1 MPHDLELLAE
11 FSRDSWLLAR
21 ATKGAGSSPVDGRA
35 WEGAIGDLLRRAPWP
50 NRQRAG
56 LTTLFGVEAA
66 SGVAHEL
73 DACAA
78 GGGTLMIVE
87 CKSQTSGV
95 TKADAALLHAKTL
108 DFLCAEPGRFGSQ
121 RWWRVVASSTPVS
134 DSVRTFCVSLGLIL
148 IDPGHLPLPVVL
160 RIASRPS
167 ADMHLREALI
177 QDAVRLAER
186 AVAPLQD
193 RWRYDAQAEE
203 IRFRP
208 APLSPNEI
216 QDLLWLQEELG
227 SDILDLYDVH
237 RPGTLERRAKELLRT
252 LRPS

>member
-11 FSRDSWLLAR
+11 FSLDSWLLAR
-21 ATKGAGSSPVDGRA
+21 TAQGAGWSPVDGRA
-35 WEGAIGDLLRRAPWP
+35 WEGAIGDLLRRAPLP

-73 DACAA
+73 DVCAA
-78 GGGTLMIVE
+78 GGGTRMIVE

-108 DFLCAEPGRFGSQ
+108 DFFCAEPGRFASQ
-121 RWWRVVASSTPVS
+121 RWWRAVASSTPVS
-134 DSVRTFCVSLGLIL
+134 DSVRTFCVSLGLVL
-148 IDPGHLPLPVVL
+148 TDPGHLPLPVVL

-177 QDAVRLAER
+177 QDVVRLAEC
-186 AVAPLQD
+186 AVVPLQD
-193 RWRYDAQAEE
+193 RLRYDARAEE
-203 IRFRP
+203 IRFWP
-208 APLSPNEI
+208 ATLSPNEI
-216 QDLLWLQEELG
+216 QDLLWLQGELG
-227 SDILDLYDVH
+227 SDILDLYEVH
-237 RPGTLERRAKELLRT
+237 RPGMLERRAEGLLRT
-252 LRPS
+252 LRPA